1 MEFIERLDEVL
12 ESFQSLM
19 PVIIMGDMNIDTLKK
34 NNASSKYLSAIESN
48 GFEIIHGQITR
59 FGNISNTCLDHAI
72 AKGFNHLVLDILTE
86 QNITDHYPILLTLN
100 HNDFRKTNDT
110 ISRARDLSYLND
122 KYRIQEPQSIV
133 AKKFQTIPSDF
144 NTFHKIF
151 IELIDKF
158 APYKEFKSN
167 QCSKPKYVNNYLKNL
182 IYTRNYLHRKWKRTS
197 RSSDL
202 RNFKGRD

>member
-1 MEFIERLDEVL
+1 M
-12 ESFQSLM
+12 
-19 PVIIMGDMNIDTLKK
+19 
-34 NNASSKYLSAIESN
+34 
-48 GFEIIHGQITR
+48 
-59 FGNISNTCLDHAI
+59 
-72 AKGFNHLVLDILTE
+72 
-86 QNITDHYPILLTLN
+86 
-100 HNDFRKTNDT
+100 NDT

-122 KYRIQEPQSIV
+122 KYRIQELQSIV

-182 IYTRNYLHRKWKRTS
+182 ISKRNYLHRK
-197 RSSDL
+197 
-202 RNFKGRD
+202 